1 MPFDAIEYINTPRW
15 LTSRLGLERIREL
28 LDRLGRPQDRLKFV
42 HVAGTNGKGSTCA
55 FTASILAEA
64 GFKTGL
70 FTSPYVETFHERI
83 RVNGYNISDE
93 DLAAATLRVRECAE
107 AMEAEGGEH
116 PTEFELMTAVALVHF
131 AHVGCDIVVLEVGL
145 GGRLDSTNVIAAP
158 EVAAIVSIALD
169 HTNLLGNTLAEIA
182 HEKAGIVKAGST
194 VVSWPQE
201 PSAME
206 VVEDVARRVGDKL
219 VVPDFS
225 MLSVGKVTRGAALL
239 TRGTALEHEGHTPCS
254 DSPRCAAE
262 LRAEHAPHAQELQAR
277 AEGDSTCEAGDSSRE
292 APCSDSPRCAAE
304 LRAEHAAPT
313 QKLQAS
319 SSIDVG
325 FGGRM
330 PRAVP
335 HEPNVPS
342 GTFVRAQG
350 CLSMAYAHRTPMSQ
364 IESAVPMRQF
374 SYRGREYATRLLGS
388 YQPSNAAMAIEIAGA
403 LREHGWEIPNEAIAR
418 GIAETR
424 WSARFEVLDQPAGMP
439 TVVIDGGHNPQGAG
453 VLADSLRDVFPGK
466 RPVFLVGILADKDY
480 RSMLRA
486 VAPLASAFVCVT
498 PPNPRALDAADLAET
513 IREICDELGVR
524 ATVEIAG
531 DFDGA
536 VSAARKIAGSEG
548 LICAFGSLYSIA
560 DVKAA
565 FLRAADSNSLQS

>member
-55 FTASILAEA
+55 FAASILAEA

-83 RVNGYNISDE
+83 RVNGRNISDE
-93 DLAAATLRVRECAE
+93 DLAAVTLRVRECAE

-116 PTEFELMTAVALVHF
+116 PTEFELMTAVALVYF

-182 HEKAGIVKAGST
+182 HEKAGIVKKGST

-206 VVEDVARRVGDKL
+206 VVEDAARRAGDKL

-225 MLSVGKVTRGAALL
+225 LLSVGKVTRGAALL
-239 TRGTALEHEGHTPCS
+239 TCGTALKHEGHTPCS
-254 DSPRCAAE
+254 DSPRFAAE
-262 LRAEHAPHAQELQAR
+262 LRAEPPARGRQVGAADDLGCGTAFELAPHAQELQA
-277 AEGDSTCEAGDSSRE
+277 GAGFD
-292 APCSDSPRCAAE
+292 A
-304 LRAEHAAPT
+304 
-313 QKLQAS
+313 
-319 SSIDVG
+319 G

-342 GTFVRAQG
+342 GTFVRAQD
-350 CLSMAYAHRTPMSQ
+350 CLSMAYAHQTLMLQ
-364 IESAVPMRQF
+364 VEGTLPMRQF

-403 LREHGWEIPNEAIAR
+403 LSERGWEIPDEAIAR
-418 GIAETR
+418 ELPR
-424 WSARFEVLDQPAGMP
+424 R
-439 TVVIDGGHNPQGAG
+439 GG
-453 VLADSLRDVFPGK
+453 
-466 RPVFLVGILADKDY
+466 
-480 RSMLRA
+480 LRA
-486 VAPLASAFVCVT
+486 SRCLINRRVCR
-498 PPNPRALDAADLAET
+498 PW
-513 IREICDELGVR
+513 
-524 ATVEIAG
+524 
-531 DFDGA
+531 
-536 VSAARKIAGSEG
+536 
-548 LICAFGSLYSIA
+548 
-560 DVKAA
+560 
-565 FLRAADSNSLQS
+565 